1 MKNWP
6 GNSIHWK
13 VSLLTLERIT
23 LFLLIGIS
31 VFLAAARV
39 LGRWEA
45 FLMLF
50 FLPLVAAVSFW
61 LEMSAPNIRQWANT
75 VILALMAVLAMSSA
89 GSLSLSIT
97 QSAPWNPFP
106 ILITIQL
113 FMGAMAFE
121 RRYLPLILE
130 ATLLGALLLLIITGM
145 TVEFYLAGF
154 LFLTVLI
161 YFFRFSFAASQWIHT
176 IGSKKEIWQ
185 KAPPSLKGRQILR
198 VFLEGMVILAL
209 GIILGGMMSN
219 VDWEISFPATWK
231 KVIEQSVRIDKTVF
245 QTQAAL
251 SVQAQDHDR
260 EERDKERELEEMRKL
275 LEKPVEIQVQEV
287 TEQEVAGQEMTE
299 RPPKEEKGILFP
311 VGIILLLALL
321 SFLPGMWVYFWMY
334 RRRTKK
340 RWEALKQKDAKAFLK
355 AWFEYLR
362 YLLGKY
368 GVEPALFLSPA
379 EYIERAFQ
387 SLKISVDNKDKFKQ
401 TLLKGWYSS
410 LPVTRQEIDETE
422 HMNRFVLDAL
432 SQRGSWRQRLQFH
445 CLAVR

>member
-45 FLMLF
+45 FLMLC

-75 VILALMAVLAMSSA
+75 VILAVMAVLAMSSA

-97 QSAPWNPFP
+97 QNTPWNPFP

-130 ATLLGALLLLIITGM
+130 TTLLGALLLLIITGM

-154 LFLTVLI
+154 LFLAVLI

-176 IGSKKEIWQ
+176 IDSKKEIWQ
-185 KAPPSLKGRQILR
+185 KAPPPLKGRQILR
-198 VFLEGMVILAL
+198 VFLEGTVILAL

-219 VDWEISFPATWK
+219 VDWEISFPAPWK
-231 KVIEQSVRIDKTVF
+231 KVIEQSVRIDKTAF
-245 QTQAAL
+245 QTQTAL

-260 EERDKERELEEMRKL
+260 EEREKERELEEMRKL

-287 TEQEVAGQEMTE
+287 TE

-311 VGIILLLALL
+311 VIIILLLALL
-321 SFLPGMWVYFWMY
+321 SFLPGVWVYFWMY

-387 SLKISVDNKDKFKQ
+387 LLKISAGNKDKFKQ

-410 LPVTRQEIDETE
+410 LPVTRQELDETE
-422 HMNRFVLDAL
+422 RMNRFVLDAL
-432 SQRGSWRQRLQFH
+432 SKRGSWRQKLQFH